1 MNRITLRRLSL
12 LAFLALTIMVGSALA
27 DSGAVGQSLLAPVVN
42 DAVNCTVV
50 VNAGQKIQTALDSAQ
65 SGAAICVRTGVYHEE
80 VTLSHQKPGIILMAY
95 PGDKPVLDGQN
106 NLPTKTYQ
114 GLIQV
119 NASDAIVDGFEVRN
133 SDARGI
139 VVAQYGQSNQ
149 PIRNVTIRN
158 NIVRDSWDMGIIVN
172 GSEAQDAENILIENN
187 AVYDNLRI
195 NSGTHEGGSGL
206 LFIETKNSTARG
218 NVVYNNLGEGL
229 VAGRWTTNIV
239 LEDNVVYDNKHANIY
254 LSTTINPLVRRNLVF
269 CTDDRAFWRVN
280 KPKPAPGITLRDES
294 YPKQSVK
301 PPPSQ
306 GQVIINNI
314 VVGCGNNLWVA
325 TQITGGGL
333 NGAVIANNTFVNAR
347 GDNGSGPNNVL
358 IEGNVSLQNSRFVNN
373 LILQSVAGAASAH
386 LLVNLGTP
394 NMSTF
399 TLADNLYSVAPSK
412 SWPGGESGRIV
423 GDPKLTNPAMPVN
436 GSVPDANGYRLRQDS
451 PAINAGTGVSQV
463 TEDFFKES
471 RNGALDI
478 GADEYGGSAPP
489 TTGRIL
495 VVTATTPE
503 RSSQSFSFTA
513 SYAPGGFQ
521 LTDGQTHD
529 SGQLNPGNYSV
540 AMTPVSGWLTSADCS
555 DGSQPESIALSAGE
569 TVTCTFA
576 SEEQSVPATRITVIK
591 QTIPANDP
599 QSFMF
604 ASNFAGAFSLTHN
617 GQESA
622 DVEPGVYQ
630 VSETVPTGWVQDSAT
645 CSDGSTPD
653 SINVTQGEAVTCTFV
668 NRKES
673 PGGGGDLNATV
684 YLATYQPGN
693 VGGVDYNK
701 GDIVAYDGLI
711 GAWSLFFDGS
721 DVGIN
726 KPINDFAI
734 VANGSP
740 NPTILMVLNGS
751 INLNGPGGAFT
762 SLMSD
767 VVQFNPTSLGDTTSG
782 SWELYFDGSDV
793 DLSSSAEKIDSL
805 ALKSDGTLLISTYGK
820 ASVKN
825 SGQTV
830 IAMDEDL
837 LAFAPTS
844 TGTNTSGVWS
854 LELDGSTISGL
865 KAEDITALWHDSAT
879 GTHYITLMSDFIVG
893 GQSGNSGTIL
903 AIPATGAPFVFWDA
917 ADAGYA
923 GPIDGLHIEL
933 TP

>member
-1 MNRITLRRLSL
+1 MNRNSLRRLSL
-12 LAFLALTIMVGSALA
+12 LVLLALTIMAGGVLA
-27 DSGAVGQSLLAPVVN
+27 DSGAAGRSLLAPVVN
-42 DAVNCTVV
+42 NAASCTVV
-50 VNAGQKIQTALDSAQ
+50 VNAGQKIQLALDNAQ
-65 SGAAICVRTGVYHEE
+65 NGAVICVRTGVYHEE
-80 VTLSHQKPGIILMAY
+80 VTLSHQKSGIILMAY

-218 NVVYNNLGEGL
+218 NLIYNNLGEGL

-239 LEDNVVYDNKHANIY
+239 FEDNVAYDNKHANIY
-254 LSTTINPLVRRNLVF
+254 LSTTINPMVRRNLVF
-269 CTDDRAFWRVN
+269 CTDDRDFWRVN

-314 VVGCGNNLWVA
+314 VVGCGNNFWVA

-347 GDNGSGPNNVL
+347 GDSGSGPNNVL
-358 IEGNVSLQNSRFVNN
+358 IEGNVSLQNSKFVNN
-373 LILQSVAGAASAH
+373 LILQTVAGAASAH

-394 NMSTF
+394 NMDTF

-412 SWPGGESGRIV
+412 NWPGGESGRIV
-423 GDPKLTNPAMPVN
+423 GDPKLTNPVMPVK
-436 GSVPDANGYRLRQDS
+436 GSVPDANGYRLQQSS

-463 TEDFFKES
+463 TEDFFKDS

-478 GADEYGGSAPP
+478 GADEYGGSTQP

-495 VVTATTPE
+495 VVTTTTPE

-513 SYAPGGFQ
+513 SFAPGGFQ
-521 LTDGQTHD
+521 LTDGQTYD
-529 SGQLNPGNYSV
+529 SGELNPGTYSV
-540 AMTPVSGWLTSADCS
+540 AMTPVSGWITSADCS
-555 DGSQPESIALSAGE
+555 DGSQPASIALSAGE
-569 TVTCTFA
+569 TVTCTVA
-576 SEEQSVPATRITVIK
+576 SEEQSEPVTRIIVIK
-591 QTIPANDP
+591 QTIPPNDP

-630 VSETVPTGWVQDSAT
+630 VSETVPAGWVQDSAT
-645 CSDGSTPD
+645 CSDGSAPG
-653 SINVTQGEAVTCTFV
+653 SINLSQGETVTCTFV

-673 PGGGGDLNATV
+673 TGGGGDLNATV
-684 YLATYQPGN
+684 YLATYQPGT

-701 GDIVAYDGLI
+701 GDIVAYDGVT
-711 GAWSLFFDGS
+711 GTWSLFFDGS

-734 VANGSP
+734 VDNGAA
-740 NPTILMVLNGS
+740 ILMVLNGK

-767 VVQFNPTSLGDTTSG
+767 VVRFNPTSLGTTTSG
-782 SWELYFDGSDV
+782 SWEIYFDGSDV
-793 DLSSSAEKIDSL
+793 DLSASSEKIDSL
-805 ALKSDGTLLISTYGK
+805 ALNSDGTLLISTYGK
-820 ASVKN
+820 ATVKN

-830 IAMDEDL
+830 TAMDEDL

-854 LELDGSTISGL
+854 LALDGSTISGL
-865 KAEDITALWHDSAT
+865 KAEDITAAWHDSAT
-879 GTHYITLMSDFIVG
+879 NTHYVALMSAFTVG
-893 GQSGNSGTIL
+893 GQSGNMQTIL
-903 AIPATGAPFVFWDA
+903 AIPGTGAPFVFWNA

-923 GPIDGLHIEL
+923 GPIDGLHIKMN
-933 TP
+933 P